1 MRWERWKGQA
11 RCVLVQLVIR
21 IKRKRK
27 RKEEFSVRL
36 GKLSGRKDHRKVF
49 VVRLGIVPFS
59 ARIIV

>member
-1 MRWERWKGQA
+1 M
-11 RCVLVQLVIR
+11 CVSVQLVIR

-36 GKLSGRKDHRKVF
+36 GKLSGRKGHRKVF
-49 VVRLGIVPFS
+49 AVRLGIVPFS